1 MKRLV
6 IIPAAGRGSRL
17 NSDIPKVLYPVK
29 GKPMIDYLFAL
40 YASVVDRFILILH
53 PDVVESVQQHC
64 AAKPVAVEFDVQ
76 ESPTGMLDAIL
87 IPRAKI
93 QQYAPRH
100 IWITWCD
107 QIGVRPGTIQKLA
120 SISEQHPDVPLVF
133 PTILRKNPYIHFV
146 RDKQNRITNVLHRR
160 EGDDMPEIGE
170 GDLGLFS
177 LSLSSYENDLVAF
190 SGQLQTGSRTRE
202 RNFLPF
208 IPWINRTAEVITF
221 PGEHESESIGIND
234 AADLKLLEGILP
246 DEI

>member
-1 MKRLV
+1 MKRIM

-17 NSDIPKVLYPVK
+17 NSSIPKVLYPVK

-40 YASVVDRFILILH
+40 YNTFVDRFILILH
-53 PDVVESVQQHC
+53 PSFEEAVREHSSSTPVSVEYH
-64 AAKPVAVEFDVQ
+64 VQ

-87 IPRAKI
+87 IPREKI
-93 QQYAPRH
+93 QQLAPQH

-107 QIGVRPGTIQKLA
+107 QIGVRPGTIRKLA
-120 SISEQHPDVPLVF
+120 ALTEQHPDAPLVF
-133 PTILRKNPYIHFV
+133 PTIHRPNPYIHFV
-146 RDKQNRITNVLHRR
+146 RDEKNRIVNVLHRR
-160 EGDDMPEIGE
+160 EGDEMPEIGE

-177 LSLSSYENDLVAF
+177 LSYPAYAHELVAF

-221 PGEHESESIGIND
+221 SGEHESESIGIND
-234 AADLKLLEGILP
+234 AADLKLLEGMLP